1 MDMAWGIR
9 TPGRLIA
16 GQILGRTIA
25 LLAVYG
31 TVLGLGFLLYS
42 SYRDSNVSRISISKL
57 SDLDEEFET
66 GVWGVR
72 VKNPKF
78 LKVCFTG
85 DYVHALK
92 DAKQWFAAEDTEFKV
107 ALRAGGGPADVFN
120 DDEHSSI
127 VLLSHDSALILQLSW
142 RAGLSITNLGCASVD
157 SANIDLKSYET
168 NSSVNLL
175 LRGATPKS
183 PRGPEHSRATL
194 CAQKLERLVE
204 SIDEFLAQGTPTRF
218 MSAAISR
225 YLPETGCR
233 VEEVIRIVTTS
244 KFLVPLP
251 ENPTKYRITFDNPD
265 WRVGFVFDKNT
276 GQITDPY
283 IGSRYHP
290 PPPFS

>member
-1 MDMAWGIR
+1 MNMAWGIR

-16 GQILGRTIA
+16 GKIVGRTVA

-31 TVLGLGFLLYS
+31 TVLVLGFLLYA
-42 SYRDSNVSRISISKL
+42 SYRDSNVSRISVSKL
-57 SDLDEEFET
+57 SDLDEEFEV

-107 ALRAGGGPADVFN
+107 ALRAAGGPADVFN

-142 RAGLSITNLGCASVD
+142 RAGLSVTNLGCASVD
-157 SANIDLKSYET
+157 GANIDLKSYET

-183 PRGPEHSRATL
+183 PRGPEHPRATL

-204 SIDEFLAQGTPTRF
+204 SIDELLAQDVEQR
-218 MSAAISR
+218 SIWAAIRR

-233 VEEVIRIVTTS
+233 AAEVISIVETS
-244 KFLVPLP
+244 RFLTPLS
-251 ENPTKYRITFDNPD
+251 EN
-265 WRVGFVFDKNT
+265 
-276 GQITDPY
+276 
-283 IGSRYHP
+283 S
-290 PPPFS
+290 

>member
-1 MDMAWGIR
+1 MNMAWGIR

-16 GQILGRTIA
+16 GQIVGRTIA

-31 TVLGLGFLLYS
+31 TVLVLGFLLYS
-42 SYRDSNVSRISISKL
+42 SYRDSNVSIISVSKL
-57 SDLDEEFET
+57 SDFDGEFEV
-66 GVWGVR
+66 GVWDVR

-107 ALRAGGGPADVFN
+107 ALRAAGGPADVFN

-142 RAGLSITNLGCASVD
+142 RAGLSVTNLGCASVD
-157 SANIDLKSYET
+157 GANIDLTRYET
-168 NSSVNLL
+168 NSSVNLF

-183 PRGPEHSRATL
+183 PRGPEHPRATL

-204 SIDEFLAQGTPTRF
+204 SIDEFLSQDTPTRF
-218 MSAAISR
+218 MSAAIDR

-233 VEEVIRIVTTS
+233 VDEVIRIVTTS

-251 ENPTKYRITFDNPD
+251 ENPTKYRITFDNAD
-265 WRVGFVFDKNT
+265 WRVGFVFDRNT

-283 IGSRYHP
+283 IGSHHP
-290 PPPFS
+290 FPPPFS